1 MDNTLTKIESEE
13 FIILRE
19 ETYNVYERK
28 KYIDY
33 FEKLVKGGKI
43 QGQYED
49 KIWMCYSGIRYFG
62 INFDFSN
69 MEYKRHFGKELDISK
84 NMVVDM
90 IKSYVLHICGDFIFS
105 TIAQKV
111 NGIKDVLTR
120 YGEYDLEC
128 SITQAVGIFDF
139 LGFIGLPENQIEK
152 IEKQIRIQPSSK
164 FKPRELAHLVNYM
177 VVDNEIKD
185 MYSSD
190 IRKEDF
196 LKWFPIFFWTQITF
210 VLPLRVTEMLVTPYD
225 CISRKKDGTV
235 YLRVRRTML
244 KKGKRH
250 VYYEVDKDYKIFEYP
265 FPDNGTIKVIE
276 KYQRMTIH
284 HERKYLFDFSELCV
298 NGMVS
303 RASFNGILEDF
314 ISEKIIGNLKYDYV
328 KYASGIKEFQTILAG
343 DSRPIAMSNLYYQDA
358 GADICRQLADHV
370 HITTSEGYYSNVSN
384 TVQAASIMQYQRRIN
399 HKYDDI
405 EYLENVH
412 AVEMFSNCA
421 SIYQPKNTGNILDCI
436 KENHIEECI
445 GCRYYTPSQSEL
457 SEEVKIRK
465 EKLDIASKAVI
476 ECMADVK
483 GKNEKDFEKI
493 FLDAH
498 TEIIRYKTVCD
509 IKSAEEVKK
518 WRRHGF
524 TTMTS

>member
-1 MDNTLTKIESEE
+1 
-13 FIILRE
+13 
-19 ETYNVYERK
+19 
-28 KYIDY
+28 
-33 FEKLVKGGKI
+33 
-43 QGQYED
+43 
-49 KIWMCYSGIRYFG
+49 
-62 INFDFSN
+62 
-69 MEYKRHFGKELDISK
+69 
-84 NMVVDM
+84 
-90 IKSYVLHICGDFIFS
+90 
-105 TIAQKV
+105 
-111 NGIKDVLTR
+111 
-120 YGEYDLEC
+120 
-128 SITQAVGIFDF
+128 
-139 LGFIGLPENQIEK
+139 
-152 IEKQIRIQPSSK
+152 
-164 FKPRELAHLVNYM
+164 M

-276 KYQRMTIH
+276 KYQRMTIQ

-421 SIYQPKNTGNILDCI
+421 SIYQPKITGNILDCI

-465 EKLDIASKAVI
+465 
-476 ECMADVK
+476 
-483 GKNEKDFEKI
+483 
-493 FLDAH
+493 
-498 TEIIRYKTVCD
+498 
-509 IKSAEEVKK
+509 
-518 WRRHGF
+518 
-524 TTMTS
+524 